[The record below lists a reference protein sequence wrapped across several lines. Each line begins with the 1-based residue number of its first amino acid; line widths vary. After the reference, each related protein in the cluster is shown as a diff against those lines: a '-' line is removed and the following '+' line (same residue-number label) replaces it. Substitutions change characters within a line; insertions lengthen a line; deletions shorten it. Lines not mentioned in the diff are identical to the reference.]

1 MSLRTEGKLPMRRRS
16 RTERAHKENPRR
28 VDRDSSPD
36 AMTPRQ
42 YYDTI
47 ARPRV
52 REGEER
58 LRFAVLEDAI
68 RCFALAAAS
77 PAASRGSEFLEVQ
90 AWVNTRGERDVFSF
104 DSICEAF
111 EIEPELLR
119 RRLNT
124 MRFAP
129 MPTRRIRSV
138 GRRTP
143 LRVPD

>member
-1 MSLRTEGKLPMRRRS
+1 MRRRS
-16 RTERAHKENPRR
+16 NSVRAHKENPRR
-28 VDRDSSPD
+28 VDRESSPD

-42 YYDTI
+42 YYDAV
-47 ARPRV
+47 ARSRV
-52 REGEER
+52 RDGEER

-68 RCFALAAAS
+68 RCYAVAADS
-77 PAASRGSEFLEVQ
+77 PVAARRPEFIEVQ

-111 EIEPELLR
+111 EIEPEMLR